1 MWRAGLLHCR
11 IPYFLEIPVNSLNL
25 PDSVAVERRDNILL
39 VRLTR
44 VAKRNALNDVMVEA
58 LERIFTAV
66 PEEIGAIVLHGE
78 GENFSA
84 GLDLSELTERDAVQ
98 GLMHSRMWHQVFERI
113 QFGKA
118 PVIAAL
124 QGAVI
129 GGGLELAS
137 AAHIRVTETS
147 AYYALPEGQRGIF
160 VGGGGSARVSRL
172 VGVALMTDM
181 MMTGRVIKA
190 EEGRLLGFSQYVV
203 EPGEALATAVGL
215 AKKIAG
221 NARMTNYALMHV
233 LPRIA
238 DASQDQG
245 LMMESLTAAIAQ
257 SAPEAKA
264 RLRDFLEKRAGKVQ
278 IKGNME

>member
-1 MWRAGLLHCR
+1 
-11 IPYFLEIPVNSLNL
+11 VNQATLSESL
-25 PDSVAVERRDNILL
+25 AIERRDNILL
-39 VRLTR
+39 VRLSR
-44 VAKRNALNDVMVEA
+44 PAKRNAINDGLMAAIEQA
-58 LERIFTAV
+58 FITV
-66 PEEIGAIVLHGE
+66 PEDIGAVVLHGE
-78 GENFSA
+78 GPNFSA
-84 GLDLSELTERDAVQ
+84 GLDLSELTERDAVE
-98 GLMHSRMWHQVFERI
+98 GVMHSRMWHQALDRI
-113 QFGKA
+113 QFGKV

-137 AAHIRVTETS
+137 AAHIRVAETS

-160 VGGGGSARVSRL
+160 VGGGGSVRLPRL
-172 VGVALMTDM
+172 VGVALMMDM

-190 EEGRLLGFSQYVV
+190 EEGRPLGFSQYVV
-203 EPGEALATAVGL
+203 EPGQGLPTAIEL

-238 DASQDQG
+238 DVNREAG
-245 LMMESLTAAIAQ
+245 LMMESLAASIAQ

-264 RLRDFLEKRAGKVQ
+264 RVRDFLEKRAGKVEA
-278 IKGNME
+278 K